1 MRQRLAVL
9 AFVAAGVS
17 AGVVAP
23 VAAQGQGERDT
34 RRIEA
39 IRDAL
44 LRLPYYGVFDFLTFT
59 YDKGAVVLGGY
70 AYRATLPQDAE
81 RAVKRVAGVDTVTVE
96 ITQLPVSLNDD
107 DIRWRV
113 FYAIYTNA
121 FLSRYAPGGGL
132 WGHTHPLGPLGV
144 FAGFP
149 GAQPV
154 GNYPIHIVVQGG
166 RVRLVGV
173 VDTEADRTA
182 ALLAARGVGGT
193 FAVENEL
200 VVDRR

>member
-1 MRQRLAVL
+1 MTRRLAAL
-9 AFVAAGVS
+9 ALVAAGAC
-17 AGVVAP
+17 AGAVAP
-23 VAAQGQGERDT
+23 MAAQGQGDRDS

-44 LRLPYYGVFDFLTFT
+44 LRLPYYGVFDFLTFS
-59 YDKGAVVLGGY
+59 YEKGTVVLGGY

-81 RAVKRVAGVDTVTVE
+81 RAVKRVPGVDAVKVE
-96 ITQLPVSLNDD
+96 IATLPVSINDD

-132 WGHTHPLGPLGV
+132 WGHTHPLGPLGA
-144 FAGFP
+144 FSRFP

-166 RVRLVGV
+166 RVRLLGV
-173 VDTEADRTA
+173 VDNEADRTA
-182 ALLAARGVGGT
+182 AMLAARGVGGT

-200 VVDRR
+200 VVDQR

>member
-1 MRQRLAVL
+1 MTRRLAVL
-9 AFVAAGVS
+9 ALLAAS
-17 AGVVAP
+17 WCATST
-23 VAAQGQGERDT
+23 AALAALGQDGRDG

-44 LRLPYYGVFDFLTFT
+44 MRLPYYGVFDFLNFS
-59 YDKGAVVLGGY
+59 YDRGTVVLGGY

-81 RAVKRVAGVDTVTVE
+81 RAVKLVPGVDAVKVD
-96 ITQLPVSLNDD
+96 ITTLPLSMFDD

-113 FYAIYTNA
+113 FYAIYTNS
-121 FLSRYAPGGGL
+121 FLARYAPGGGL
-132 WGHTHPLGPLGV
+132 WGHTHPLGPLGP

-166 RVRLVGV
+166 RVRLLGV
-173 VDTEADRTA
+173 VDSDADRTA
-182 ALLAARGVGGT
+182 ATLAARGVSGT

-200 VVDRR
+200 VVDAR